1 MALQSA
7 YLRNREA
14 AGMPFP
20 ARMFLGEKLKQRF
33 PSILDTSW
41 HGSTF
46 DLNPMA
52 PHA

>member
-1 MALQSA
+1 MALPPA
-7 YLRNREA
+7 YLLNREDS
-14 AGMPFP
+14 GMPFP
-20 ARMFLGEKLKQRF
+20 VRTFLGEKLKQRL
-33 PSILDTSW
+33 PSTLDTSW